1 MKTLTYLSSIL
12 AIPGICF
19 YNRRVVPNW
28 GLDFLLVQFLP
39 MFQLNLATIFYLV
52 VATALWAGNAIAGRL
67 LVGSVSPITLSAVR
81 WGLAALILLPFGWR
95 IFKRDSALWQN
106 KTRFLLLGLFGVGS
120 YNVLL
125 YLALQTSTP
134 INVTLIGAS
143 MPIWMLLIGAV
154 FYKVQPTL
162 LQLIGAVVSLIGV
175 TVVLTRGE
183 PSTLFSMELVVG
195 DLLIMLA
202 TILWATYSWMLS
214 RPGQS
219 TERQWPW
226 ADFLM
231 AQVLV
236 GLLWTLFFD
245 GFEIAGGYAHLE
257 LNVFTATVILFV
269 AVGPSLIAYRCW
281 GLGVNGAG
289 PTVAAFFANL
299 IPLFTALL
307 SAAMLREPPRLYHGL
322 AFALIVT
329 GIVVSSTKSR
339 ASQVK
344 AS

>member
-1 MKTLTYLSSIL
+1 MPHIPLST
-12 AIPGICF
+12 
-19 YNRRVVPNW
+19 V
-28 GLDFLLVQFLP
+28 
-39 MFQLNLATIFYLV
+39 FYL
-52 VATALWAGNAIAGRL
+52 TLSTFLWAGNAIAGRV
-67 LVGSVSPITLSAVR
+67 LVGSISPITLSAAR
-81 WGLAALILLPFGWR
+81 WGLAALLLLPFGWR
-95 IFKRDSALWQN
+95 ILKPGSALWQN
-106 KTRFLLLGLFGVGS
+106 KSRFLALGLLGVGS

-125 YLALQTSTP
+125 YLALQTSTA

-154 FYKVQPTL
+154 FYKVRPRL
-162 LQLIGAVVSLIGV
+162 LQLLGAVVSLTGV

-183 PSTLFSMELVVG
+183 PSSLLSLEVAMG

-202 TILWATYSWMLS
+202 TILWALYSWMIS
-214 RPGQS
+214 RPGES

-231 AQVLV
+231 AQVLI
-236 GLLWTLFFD
+236 GFLWTMLFEGAEMMTENAFID
-245 GFEIAGGYAHLE
+245 
-257 LNVFTATVILFV
+257 LNYWTGILILFV

-307 SAAMLREPPRLYHGL
+307 SAAILGDPPQFFHGM
-322 AFALIVT
+322 AFILIVI
-329 GIVVSSTKSR
+329 GILVSSATQKS
-339 ASQVK
+339 A
-344 AS
+344 